1 MRGQSAEHGLD
12 LDGGRAPQRG
22 SSERDNASPL
32 GADANR
38 GRSRIPCVALVL
50 LLGACST
57 TPPITTIDLMPA
69 PAAYTEGSVDA
80 AIPEQ
85 DPFVS
90 VPYQGVLYAT
100 DRATSGSSSGDPGSK
115 PYLDER
121 GYVLRLGVAEVTVKD
136 GQATWEEA
144 RRVSLL
150 KERGEKY
157 PISVSN
163 VQEYGVLASTVTPLI
178 DDRLAPADG
187 GVGQQR
193 FATAINQQLTS
204 SNSSDVYVYI
214 HGYKV
219 NFDNPVLVATE
230 LWHFLGYSGAFV
242 AYSWPS
248 TPKTTAYVRD
258 IDTAAGFA
266 RNFRLFLEFLAQQTM
281 AERIHVIGYSA
292 GTRLVARTFEQLA
305 MASQHLTDEEVRDKY
320 RIGNLI
326 LVGSD
331 VDRAVFGEYLADGLL
346 RVPEHTSVYMS
357 GQDKA
362 LGMSRFLTNR
372 PRLGQHWEPN
382 QISADAR
389 AYLAEQ
395 PKLSLINVSSAE
407 GADTGNGH
415 SYFRSSPWVSS
426 DILVQLGY
434 KLLPAERGLA
444 PQESSPIWH
453 FPPDYI
459 ERLRVALEAYRARRE

>member
-1 MRGQSAEHGLD
+1 
-12 LDGGRAPQRG
+12 
-22 SSERDNASPL
+22 
-32 GADANR
+32 
-38 GRSRIPCVALVL
+38 
-50 LLGACST
+50 
-57 TPPITTIDLMPA
+57 MPA
-69 PAAYTEGSVDA
+69 PAAYSEGNLDSA
-80 AIPEQ
+80 LPEQ
-85 DPFVS
+85 DPFIT

-100 DRATSGSSSGDPGSK
+100 DRAVSESASEDAGATK
-115 PYLDER
+115 RYLDER
-121 GYVLRLGVAEVTVKD
+121 GYVLRLGVAQVKVKD
-136 GQATWEEA
+136 GKATWEEA

-157 PISVSN
+157 PISVSK
-163 VQEYGVLASTVTPLI
+163 VQEYGVLSSTVTPLL
-178 DDRLAPADG
+178 DDSLAPPDAG
-187 GVGQQR
+187 ASQQR
-193 FATAINQQLTS
+193 FAAAIDQQLS
-204 SNSSDVYVYI
+204 VSRASDVYVYI

-248 TPKTTAYVRD
+248 TPKTTAYIRD

-266 RNFRLFLEFLAQQTM
+266 RNFRLFLEFLAQHTT
-281 AERIHVIGYSA
+281 AEKIHIVGYSA
-292 GTRLVARTFEQLA
+292 GTRLVARAFEQMA
-305 MASQHLTDEEVRDKY
+305 MASQHLSDEEIRQRY

-331 VDRAVFGEYLADGLL
+331 VDRAVFGEYVADGLL
-346 RVPEHTSVYMS
+346 RIPQHTSVYMS

-372 PRLGQHWEPN
+372 PRLGQHWDPAR
-382 QISADAR
+382 ISSDAR
-389 AYLAEQ
+389 AFLASQ
-395 PKLSLINVSSAE
+395 PRLSLINVSAAE

-434 KLLPAERGLA
+434 QLLPGARGLA
-444 PQESSPIWH
+444 PQDDSPIWH
-453 FPPDYI
+453 FPDDYV
-459 ERLRVALEAYRARRE
+459 ERLRVALEANSQR